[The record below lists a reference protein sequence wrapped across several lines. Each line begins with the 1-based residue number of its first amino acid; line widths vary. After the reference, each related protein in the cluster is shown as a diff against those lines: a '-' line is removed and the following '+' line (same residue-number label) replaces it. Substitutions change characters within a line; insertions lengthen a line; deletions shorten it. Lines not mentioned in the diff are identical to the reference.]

1 MYPPVLVSPAESLPI
16 TVLEVARL
24 LRKVTV
30 VGEGETT
37 QYEVEDQDD
46 IEFQI
51 KGALD
56 HYQGWSGI
64 LGISLAKQT
73 WRQDFDRFSRSL
85 SLPLG
90 PAVSIGSVTWRN
102 PAGQVSTVPTSDY
115 TLMSDAGGLARLN
128 FDRGYSLPSDL
139 FEHSAVS
146 VTYDAGF
153 ETLPFDIRA
162 AIALRVQ
169 LHLDEAA
176 GANGEHLRRVENDL
190 IGKYRRVNI

>member
-1 MYPPVLVSPAESLPI
+1 MYAPVLVSPAASLPI

-24 LRKVTV
+24 LRKVVV
-30 VGEGETT
+30 VGEGESA

-51 KGALD
+51 KAALE
-56 HYQGWSGI
+56 HYQGWNGI

-73 WRQDFDRFSRSL
+73 WRQDFDRFSRSV

-90 PAVSIGSVTWRN
+90 PVVSIGSVTWRN
-102 PAGQVSTVPTSDY
+102 PAGQVSTVPTSAY
-115 TLMSDAGGLARLN
+115 ALMVDAGGVTWLN
-128 FDRGYSLPSDL
+128 FDREYVLPTDL
-139 FEHSAVS
+139 YEHSGVS
-146 VTYDAGF
+146 VAYDAGF
-153 ETLPFDIRA
+153 ESLPFDIRA

-176 GANGEHLRRVENDL
+176 SANAENLRRVESDL
-190 IGKYRRVNI
+190 VGKYRRMSI